1 MVLRFVNL
9 VFEPLWNNKYVSNV
23 QITFKEDIGTDGRGG
38 YFDEFGIIRDVMQ
51 NHLIQI
57 LALVAME
64 APATLSAEDVRDE
77 KVKLLRAVAPISMSD
92 IVIGQYVA
100 DKDKKHLGYLDD
112 TTVPKNSI
120 TPTFATAI
128 LNIKNS
134 RWNGT
139 PFILK
144 CGKALNERKA
154 EVRIQFKIPG
164 NNLFESPQPNELV
177 LRVQP
182 NESIYLK
189 LTSKKPGLKTD
200 FEQVELDLSYKSRF
214 NITELPE
221 AYERLILDV
230 VRGDHN
236 LFVRSDELQTAW
248 DIFTPI
254 LHQLEADKRKPEIYE
269 FGSRGPASS
278 DELIKRAGYIRT
290 EGYTWPGSKI

>member
-1 MVLRFVNL
+1 
-9 VFEPLWNNKYVSNV
+9 
-23 QITFKEDIGTDGRGG
+23 
-38 YFDEFGIIRDVMQ
+38 MQ

-64 APATLSAEDVRDE
+64 APASLSAEDVRDE
-77 KVKLLRAVAPISMSD
+77 KVKLLRAVVPVSMND
-92 IVIGQYVA
+92 IIIGQYVS
-100 DKDKKHLGYLDD
+100 DKDKKHQGYLDD
-112 TTVPKNSI
+112 TTVPRDSI

-128 LNIKNS
+128 LHIKNS

-189 LTSKKPGLKTD
+189 MTSKKPGLKTD

-230 VRGDHN
+230 IRGDHN

-254 LHQLEADKRKPEIYE
+254 LHQLEAEKRQPEKYE
-269 FGSRGPASS
+269 FGTRGPVSS
-278 DELIKRAGYIRT
+278 DELIKKVGYIRT
-290 EGYTWPGSKI
+290 EGYVWPGSKI